1 MVRTFANVVASGR
14 VLAALGVGLIRSHQE
29 NYDRSHPGVDYLVD
43 GELVLR
49 RRFSTQE
56 EFDAYLNSQ
65 QGKQEREHYSNLNA
79 RTRSTK

>member
-1 MVRTFANVVASGR
+1 MSKNLVSVICSAIL
-14 VLAALGVGLIRSHQE
+14 LAAGGVGLIRGCQE
-29 NYDRSHPGVDYLVD
+29 NYDRSHPGVDYLVN

-56 EFDAYLNSQ
+56 EFDTYLNSP

-79 RTRSTK
+79 RTKSTK